1 MANKKLKVII
11 LKQILSILG
20 IMAILPAINGYWGIV
35 TGDAEFM
42 FMGTAIT
49 LSLYLIYGNQ
59 LLPAIAIYV
68 GVSSVLSITFVQV
81 ELAPAWEG
89 KPPEV
94 WEMIL
99 TCILVTSGELGQLY
113 ITRRIIMRYK
123 DPRRLFEE
131 TSDVFLFLGVTS
143 VVYLACS
150 CVISLG
156 WVFAHY
162 GQWDRYLWGIFAWFR
177 EEIVGIFFITP
188 IILSWL
194 VESSRSE
201 KMTKR
206 QMYQFIALTAF
217 IFALALYCY
226 SGWFGVPLLAEYPV
240 FWIIITVWIAYYFK
254 PSLALSV
261 VGIISF
267 SILYGII
274 LEGHV
279 KDFSAVAYISGEER
293 ASRTLYTQIL
303 VLTLI
308 ISTLLISVSRA
319 ENARIRSDLQRLNR
333 KLEQRVKERNHELNH
348 QLRTQSLINHV
359 ASAANATQNPD
370 EALAVALKAICEF
383 SHCHLGR
390 AFLINKDNNGIH
402 FVSTDIR
409 FGEGHA
415 ELDNLES
422 LTDTFTVHPNATL
435 PAQVYQ
441 HRKPVLL
448 QAGTSPEAEPA
459 ALDDSIDIG
468 DSLYDKLSIRAA
480 FGCPVLVGDEVCA
493 VLEGY
498 SRHDQLPSDLKV
510 VLRQVGVVLGRV
522 FERQAAVIEK
532 QRLNQ
537 QLVQASRQAGMSEVA
552 SGVLHN
558 VGNVLNSVNVANQ
571 TARDLITRSSLPGLE
586 KTLSLIEQQTDLK
599 AFLSQPIAANDEG
612 GNTKA
617 HSLLAYLDKLH
628 DKLSHEHQLAL
639 HELDQLHTN
648 IEHIKNIISRQQQY
662 ARPTQALEPVLVEQL
677 VNDALLI
684 HAQSFSRQDI
694 EVIRQVDRLGECY
707 LDRHQVLQIVGNLIS
722 NAGQA
727 VAANTGSKQITL
739 SVRSSAGFLYLSVE
753 DNGCGIAPEHQ
764 AKIFRHGFTTKR
776 EGHGFG
782 LHASANT
789 AQEMGGSL
797 SFSSAGKGQGT
808 CFMLKLPYKPLR
820 VTA

>member
-1 MANKKLKVII
+1 MQRWTDIKHNTWFLNLVCLTAVPFINTQWTRIDPDRTIFIGAGFTLALFLSVGARLIPAILVYAFTSVYISINNEII
-11 LKQILSILG
+11 PMHPGWDLRPDRLETLLAILFVCTGEIWQIVLTQQILNRSK
-20 IMAILPAINGYWGIV
+20 P
-35 TGDAEFM
+35 TR
-42 FMGTAIT
+42 
-49 LSLYLIYGNQ
+49 
-59 LLPAIAIYV
+59 
-68 GVSSVLSITFVQV
+68 
-81 ELAPAWEG
+81 ELFLE
-89 KPPEV
+89 
-94 WEMIL
+94 
-99 TCILVTSGELGQLY
+99 
-113 ITRRIIMRYK
+113 TR
-123 DPRRLFEE
+123 
-131 TSDVFLFLGVTS
+131 DVFLFVGIIS
-143 VVYLACS
+143 VAYFVGS
-150 CVISLG
+150 VIISIG
-156 WVFAHY
+156 WIYAHY
-162 GQWDRYLWGIFAWFR
+162 NAWDNLWTGVWSWFLAELAGVIF
-177 EEIVGIFFITP
+177 VTP
-188 IILSWL
+188 IILSWYG
-194 VESSRSE
+194 
-201 KMTKR
+201 
-206 QMYQFIALTAF
+206 YQNRRLLNKPRFERIIASLITIAATVYF
-217 IFALALYCY
+217 F
-226 SGWFGVPLLAEYPV
+226 SGWFTPLTVNRYPV
-240 FWIIITVWIAYYFK
+240 FIIPLVIWLAYRYSFRQ
-254 PSLALSV
+254 SIMMI
-261 VGIISF
+261 GIICLGCF
-267 SILYGII
+267 YGVVNHRDVD
-274 LEGHV
+274 LFTGM
-279 KDFSAVAYISGEER
+279 DFIVDETFTR
-293 ASRTLYTQIL
+293 QLYTQCFIIL
-303 VLTLI
+303 CFAI
-308 ISTLLISVSRA
+308 GLLISVSRA
-319 ENARIRSDLQRLNR
+319 ENARIRGDLQRLNR
-333 KLEQRVKERNHELNH
+333 RLEQRVKERNHELNH

-808 CFMLKLPYKPLR
+808 CFMLKLPYKPAGKQPLL
-820 VTA
+820 TAV